1 MRILVTGHTGF
12 KGSWLCLM
20 LKTLGHQVH
29 GIGLDPLKNGIFEL
43 ASVGKICSSDTRL
56 DIRNKKAL
64 DAEFLRVQPEVIL
77 HLAAFALVLPSYE
90 QIYETYSTNVS
101 GTLNVLDSSLL
112 SKSLK
117 AIVVVTTDKVYEN
130 NESKVFVESDPLGG
144 KDPYSSSK
152 ALADKL
158 TQDWAS
164 LNRTIPLGIAR
175 AGNVIGGGDVC
186 ANRLIPDIIS
196 AINERR
202 VPEIRNPNSVRPW
215 QHVLDCLSGY
225 LKLMEYLVEGNS
237 GIFNFGPKVT
247 DYRSVEDVTSY
258 VLKQYNLAAW
268 KVINTPKQMEQNFLA
283 LDSRKANKLLRW
295 ENKLNFTES
304 LDKLVQWEVASK
316 KGLNLSDISM
326 EQIQDHFRS

>member
-1 MRILVTGHTGF
+1 
-12 KGSWLCLM
+12 M
-20 LKTLGHQVH
+20 LNSLGHEVY

-43 ASVGKICSSDTRL
+43 ASVRKICTSDARL

-64 DAEFLRVQPEVIL
+64 DAEFVRVQPEVVL
-77 HLAAFALVLPSYE
+77 HLAAQALVLPSYE
-90 QIYETYSTNVS
+90 QIYETYSTNVL

-130 NESKVFVESDPLGG
+130 SERKVFVESDSLGG

-158 TQDWAS
+158 TQDWSS
-164 LNRTIPLGIAR
+164 LNSSIPLGIAR

-186 ANRLIPDIIS
+186 ADRLIPDLLS
-196 AINERR
+196 AINESR
-202 VPEIRNPNSVRPW
+202 VPVIRSPKSIRPW
-215 QHVLDCLSGY
+215 QHVLDCLAGY

-247 DYRSVEDVTSY
+247 DFRSVEDVTSY
-258 VLKQYNLAAW
+258 VLKQYNLTAW
-268 KVINTPKQMEQNFLA
+268 EYTNSPKQKESSFLA

-295 ENKLNFTES
+295 ENKLSFTES
-304 LDKLVQWEVASK
+304 LDKLVQWEIASK
-316 KGLNLSDISM
+316 KGLNLSEISI
-326 EQIQDHFRS
+326 EQVQEHLRS